1 MTQKENATLDF
12 EQMTNKFTKM
22 IVDHTPVAYVV
33 MDRSHNIVYAN
44 NYVLDITGHSR
55 EDLIGLRCFDI
66 VNQGIPCPFCAV
78 RESFRTGKRAKILKE
93 EIGKDG
99 TPIYTEMIAVPIHN
113 EDGSFDYVMEI
124 IIGRTEEVSLR
135 KQIERDFV
143 KLVEMLSYVL
153 ETRDAYT
160 GSHSNNVKQMSMKIA
175 DKLILSDL
183 QKKELYIAAN
193 LHDIGKVGIADSILN
208 KTGKLTDEEYEIIK
222 SHPVMGAKILAN
234 IESFNSIK
242 EIVLYHHERYDGKG
256 YPEGL
261 KGDEIPFLARIVAIA
276 DTVDAMTT
284 TRSYREGLSFQY
296 ARDELMKYRGTQ
308 FDPMLADLVAS
319 LIDSG
324 EIGGAN

>member
-1 MTQKENATLDF
+1 MAKQEKATLDF
-12 EQMTNKFTKM
+12 EEMTNKFTKM

-33 MDRSHNIVYAN
+33 MDRDHKVVYAN
-44 NYVLDITGHSR
+44 NYVLDITGHKR
-55 EDLIGLRCFDI
+55 EELIGIRCFDI
-66 VNQGIPCPFCAV
+66 VNKGIPCPNCAV
-78 RESFRTGKRAKILKE
+78 RQAFRTGKRSKILKE
-93 EIGKDG
+93 ELGKDG
-99 TPIYTEMIAVPIHN
+99 KPIYTEMIAVPIHH

-135 KQIERDFV
+135 KQVERDFV

-160 GSHSNNVKQMSMKIA
+160 GSHSNNVKEMSMKIA

-222 SHPVMGAKILAN
+222 SHPVMGAKILSN
-234 IESFNSIK
+234 IESFDSIK

-261 KGDEIPFLARIVAIA
+261 KEEEIPFLARIVAIA

-284 TRSYREGLSFQY
+284 TRSYRQGLSFQY

-324 EIGGAN
+324 EIGGAS